1 MPPQPAE
8 RAPTLNA
15 VAAEA
20 VVTSRGSAVVVV
32 AGVAIGAAHPI
43 RVIAGPCSVE
53 GPGQFYE
60 TAIAVQ
66 AAGAVLLRGGA
77 PSRGPRP
84 MLSRGWDGRGSRSCA
99 AWLMSSGWAS

>member
-53 GPGQFYE
+53 GPGSSTRPPSRCRLPARCCCE
-60 TAIAVQ
+60 AAHQ
-66 AAGAVLLRGGA
+66 AADLALCFPGVGTAGARDHARRG
-77 PSRGPRP
+77 
-84 MLSRGWDGRGSRSCA
+84 
-99 AWLMSSGWAS
+99 